1 MPKFI
6 KDDSKELKGTS
17 LVENTVQAEKEILS
31 PLYFPPK
38 EDQMRQKDVA
48 TMFGKST
55 QTICSWTK
63 LNKIPYFRLGDY
75 PIYSRKQLILFA
87 SKNHSLISSK

>member
-1 MPKFI
+1 MPRFI
-6 KDDSKELKGTS
+6 KDDSKELKETTV
-17 LVENTVQAEKEILS
+17 VESTAKPEKEILS
-31 PLYFPPK
+31 PLYFPPQ

-48 TMFGKST
+48 AMFGKSI

-87 SKNHSLISSK
+87 SKNHKLISHK